1 MAAGDFNND
10 GFGDLAIGVPDEDA
24 VILNTT
30 VPNVG
35 GFHIL
40 FGSGTG
46 LVTANSIY
54 VFGIHP
60 PGQQGLAANARF
72 GFAMAAFDAINGA
85 SDGKAE
91 LAVTAPGLS
100 EWLFY
105 SVTGPGTSTIVGG
118 GFHGDGTRSWDS
130 DRGR

>member
-1 MAAGDFNND
+1 MRTRSS
-10 GFGDLAIGVPDEDA
+10 
-24 VILNTT
+24 NTT

-35 GFHIL
+35 VPHSLRKRNRPCYGQQHL
-40 FGSGTG
+40 RLRYPPSRTAGSG
-46 LVTANSIY
+46 
-54 VFGIHP
+54 
-60 PGQQGLAANARF
+60 GQRAVR
-72 GFAMAAFDAINGA
+72 FAMAAFDAINGA

-118 GFHGDGTRSWDS
+118 GFHGDGTRNWDS